1 MENKY
6 DAYDMLSLSY
16 TVCPPRKCNKKTT
29 FTDIS
34 SNQLFFVINAG
45 HSDLTHAAR
54 GEVVGVGGDEGHF
67 WGIKQTS
74 FPARILFKLISHLF
88 FAS

>member
-1 MENKY
+1 MPIFSSLLKPRISIAVCMENKY

-67 WGIKQTS
+67 
-74 FPARILFKLISHLF
+74 
-88 FAS
+88 